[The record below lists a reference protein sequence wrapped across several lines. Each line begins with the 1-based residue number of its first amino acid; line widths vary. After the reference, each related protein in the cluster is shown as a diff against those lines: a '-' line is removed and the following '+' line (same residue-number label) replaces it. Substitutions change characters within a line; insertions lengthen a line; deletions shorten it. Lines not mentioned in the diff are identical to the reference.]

1 MTLGASITLPF
12 PRQGRIALVVRY
24 KPSRNVPPPGE
35 GHADV
40 IMPSGAPV
48 GFFVDVA
55 TERRGT
61 LGFDVPGQ
69 VYGYA
74 AFASYRP
81 AYVNLADATAGN
93 VVSGVL
99 LIQAT
104 AREQDLFQR
113 AWQAMRARPGTFT
126 IAGWN
131 CSSHAALAFHLAGL
145 VGREIPGL
153 DTPDN
158 LFHELRRRHARRCED
173 HYGYLGFLPRESSGD
188 ELDLHCDVGIDAVR
202 APVTGPVPPRRP
214 TSVGDG
220 ARPGA

>member
-1 MTLGASITLPF
+1 MTLGASISLPF
-12 PRQGRIALVVRY
+12 PGRGHIALVVRH
-24 KPSRNVPPPGE
+24 KPGRDTPPPGE

-48 GFFVDVA
+48 GFFVDEA
-55 TERRGT
+55 TEAAGT

-74 AFASYRP
+74 AFSANRP
-81 AYVNLADATAGN
+81 WYVNLADAAATRT
-93 VVSGVL
+93 VSGVL
-99 LIQAT
+99 LMRVT
-104 AREQDLFQR
+104 AREQELFVR
-113 AWQAMRARPGTFT
+113 AWRALRARPGTFT

-158 LFHELRRRHARRCED
+158 LFHELRRRHAGRCED
-173 HYGYLGFLPRESSGD
+173 HYGYLGFQPRESSAD

-202 APVTGPVPPRRP
+202 APVTGPMPPRRP
-214 TSVGDG
+214 TSMGDG